1 MTTTR
6 LYTAEDLF
14 EMGDTDGSFEL
25 VHGELVPMTPT
36 SGAHGSS
43 SHRISRALGNHVE
56 PEGLGF
62 VFVSEAGFILHRDP
76 DIVRAPDVS
85 FVLAERLP
93 NGPPDTYIPFAPDIA
108 VEVVSPS
115 DRQRDVQAKVVEY
128 LDAGTRL
135 VVVVEPKSRTVT
147 AYAADGTARVLR
159 EGDTL
164 DGGDVLPGFRL
175 PLARIFG

>member
-25 VHGELVPMTPT
+25 VRGELVPMTPT
-36 SGAHGSS
+36 GGAHGGNSS
-43 SHRISRALGNHVE
+43 RIDYALRGHAE
-56 PEGLGF
+56 LEGLGF
-62 VFVSEAGFILHRDP
+62 VFVSEVGFILSRDP
-76 DIVRAPDVS
+76 DVVRAPDVS

-93 NGPPDTYIPFAPDIA
+93 DGEPDGFIPFAPDIA

-115 DRQRDVQAKVVEY
+115 DRQSDVQAKVVEY

-147 AYAADGTARVLR
+147 VYAADGTARVLR